1 MTNIQN
7 QIQADFDQV
16 KKLKLKDASMLN
28 SLEENIPSVSQGTFE
43 NSLGLSH
50 EDKFKL
56 PRILQDYTQ
65 NLSST
70 GQDSTFSPAARE
82 YRDIKTDLE
91 ENATNDP
98 GVDSNKLE
106 KSTTKKLM
114 IIPNFQLKN
123 QE

>member
-7 QIQADFDQV
+7 QIQTDFEQR

-28 SLEENIPSVSQGTFE
+28 SLQENIPSVSQGTFE
-43 NSLGLSH
+43 NSLGFSH

-70 GQDSTFSPAARE
+70 GQDSTFS
-82 YRDIKTDLE
+82 
-91 ENATNDP
+91 
-98 GVDSNKLE
+98 
-106 KSTTKKLM
+106 
-114 IIPNFQLKN
+114 
-123 QE
+123 